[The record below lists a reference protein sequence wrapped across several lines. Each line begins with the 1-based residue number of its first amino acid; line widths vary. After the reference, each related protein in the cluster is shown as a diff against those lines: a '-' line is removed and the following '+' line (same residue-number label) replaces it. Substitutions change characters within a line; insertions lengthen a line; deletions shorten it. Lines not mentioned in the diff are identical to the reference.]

1 LKLQKNS
8 AERRKTN
15 PTRTNS
21 LKVVVREIRIAVRRA
36 HKRLD
41 TITNNIAKMRSDGIK
56 RDTAR
61 TTPVKLEKSAN
72 NNTESI
78 RSPNETRR
86 AAKFA
91 SIDSTK
97 RTSHNLSEIRLKLP
111 ITIMLEKH
119 FNFIVIEDRK

>member
-1 LKLQKNS
+1 M
-8 AERRKTN
+8 
-15 PTRTNS
+15 
-21 LKVVVREIRIAVRRA
+21 
-36 HKRLD
+36 
-41 TITNNIAKMRSDGIK
+41 ITNKSAKMRSDGVK

-61 TTPVKLEKSAN
+61 TAAVKLEKSTN

-97 RTSHNLSEIRLKLP
+97 RTSHISE
-111 ITIMLEKH
+111 
-119 FNFIVIEDRK
+119 V